1 MQKVSMYLSLNLLL
15 DFIWWGVSHKKILGV
30 MTSSIS
36 NSKHE
41 KYIRNH
47 ENNFYQL
54 LKVQILATPKKL
66 LLIMQIQAWQ
76 DEVDRAR
83 QGQRDAAEKVSS
95 MEVRY

>member
-1 MQKVSMYLSLNLLL
+1 
-15 DFIWWGVSHKKILGV
+15 

-41 KYIRNH
+41 KYIWNH

-83 QGQRDAAEKVSS
+83 QGQRDAEEKVSS